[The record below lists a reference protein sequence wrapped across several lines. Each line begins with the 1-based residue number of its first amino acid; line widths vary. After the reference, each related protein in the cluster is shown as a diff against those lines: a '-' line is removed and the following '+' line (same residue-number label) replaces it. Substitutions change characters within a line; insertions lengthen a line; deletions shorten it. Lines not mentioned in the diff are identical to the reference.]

1 MRDVFPKSAAWRCN
15 RAAGFRQWPSSNTR
29 YGTPM
34 NPSFAQLRRTLYG
47 IACACS
53 ISTVALAQDAGLE
66 LAAARQA
73 VERATQADAD
83 QYAPDRLDSA
93 RQQLEQA
100 QRAAMDK
107 REKKLA
113 PAMAKRAEVDA
124 DLARAL
130 SEEAVAAAT
139 LRQRQSEVE
148 QLQHA
153 LSEGEGH

>member
-1 MRDVFPKSAAWRCN
+1 
-15 RAAGFRQWPSSNTR
+15 
-29 YGTPM
+29 M
-34 NPSFAQLRRTLYG
+34 NPSFAQLRCALYAM
-47 IACACS
+47 ACALS
-53 ISTVALAQDAGLE
+53 FSTPALAQDAGQE

-93 RQQLEQA
+93 RLQLEQA
-100 QRAAMDK
+100 QRAALDK

-139 LRQRQSEVE
+139 LRQRHSEVE
-148 QLQHA
+148 QLQRT
-153 LSEGEGH
+153 LSEGEGL